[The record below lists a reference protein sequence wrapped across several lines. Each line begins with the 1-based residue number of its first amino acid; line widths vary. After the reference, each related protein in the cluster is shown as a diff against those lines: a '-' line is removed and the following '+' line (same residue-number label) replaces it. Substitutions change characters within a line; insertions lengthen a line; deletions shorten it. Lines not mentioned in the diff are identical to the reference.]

1 MMSFLPYSLTL
12 YQPVPRSART
22 LGSGAIFWVFE
33 SDTANFF
40 RLAFVRVHFVGTGS
54 LADLTIKLDSV
65 AGEQWDVLLYTAADC
80 GPGADLNLV
89 MPNVL
94 PWSFQPGD
102 RLLFEWSGTA
112 SGGWGIEV
120 GYLEG

>member
-1 MMSFLPYSLTL
+1 MDAQGLLSLL
-12 YQPVPRSART
+12 VPKAARA
-22 LGSGAIFWVFE
+22 LG
-33 SDTANFF
+33 ANVISWTFGPEF
-40 RLAFVRVHFVGTGS
+40 ASYFHLAFARVHFVGTGS
-54 LADLTIKLDSV
+54 LADLTIKLDSA

-89 MPNVL
+89 MPNML

-102 RLLFEWSGTA
+102 RLLFEWAGTA

>member
-1 MMSFLPYSLTL
+1 MTALSSSFRSESWSP
-12 YQPVPRSART
+12 PVVRH
-22 LGSGAIFWVFE
+22 LGSGAISWLFSPE
-33 SDTANFF
+33 RALAF
-40 RLAFVRVHFVGTGS
+40 RLCFARVHFVGTGS
-54 LADLTIKLDSV
+54 LADLTIKLDSA
-65 AGEQWDVLLYTAADC
+65 AGEQWDVLLYTATDC